1 MSGTQRWKEAL
12 GRADVVTVTYVGAG
26 GRKLM
31 RQDIY
36 NAPNPNFTGEF
47 DLMRNGASSNYQA
60 LQAQF
65 RHRFAH
71 GLQTLLSYTWSHS
84 IDNVSSDAYYAERA
98 AGRRL
103 LGSRFLRLRHPAHL
117 LRRGFL

>member
-1 MSGTQRWKEAL
+1 MERGGGDRCWGK
-12 GRADVVTVTYVGAG
+12 ADVLTVTYLGAA

-31 RQDIY
+31 RQDLY

-47 DLMRNGASSNYQA
+47 DVVRNGADSSYEA

-71 GLQTLLSYTWSHS
+71 GLQTLISYNWAHS
-84 IDNVSSDAYYAERA
+84 IDNVSSD
-98 AGRRL
+98 G
-103 LGSRFLRLRHPAHL
+103 
-117 LRRGFL
+117 